1 MVANVAKI
9 VLLLRSFPST
19 MMVAKSI
26 FRLAQKRIDALDNEA
41 MNDGY
46 FKFNSDILNLQL
58 PACVSTT
65 HEGGR
70 IAHTNES
77 DVAMLEK

>member
-26 FRLAQKRIDALDNEA
+26 FRLAQKRIDALDYEA

-46 FKFNSDILNLQL
+46 CKFNSNFKISNILNLQL

-70 IAHTNES
+70 IVHI
-77 DVAMLEK
+77 